1 MSESIFA
8 DGEITRPLGALGH
21 CADSP
26 GETVSGSSKTTDP
39 RVVSDLIDRL
49 NDRDADIDIRGRA
62 VCLLGEIQDKRV
74 NGDTMHQCL
83 TIAATAYRAVR
94 ISLPSICWNGARTCS
109 SGTSRLYVK
118 RCGALGPSA
127 HFTSTAG
134 WFCRNHL
141 HCVLT
146 LPPGDDDFSNR
157 IKAIKIRFVRAVEP
171 NERRSS
177 VRIAR
182 GERGIW
188 QRRFWEHAIRDE
200 GDYARHRD
208 YVHYNP
214 VKQGHVTA
222 VAQWPYSTFHRWVK
236 AGVYPVGWGG
246 DGVTDVPAG
255 EHT

>member
-1 MSESIFA
+1 MP
-8 DGEITRPLGALGH
+8 DYRRY
-21 CADSP
+21 
-26 GETVSGSSKTTDP
+26 
-39 RVVSDLIDRL
+39 RVAGGTYFFTINLLERRSDLL
-49 NDRDADIDIRGRA
+49 IRHIEALR
-62 VCLLGEIQDKRV
+62 E
-74 NGDTMHQCL
+74 
-83 TIAATAYRAVR
+83 AVR
-94 ISLPSICWNGARTCS
+94 RTRAERSFHIDSWVVLPD
-109 SGTSRLYVK
+109 
-118 RCGALGPSA
+118 
-127 HFTSTAG
+127 
-134 WFCRNHL
+134 HL

-188 QRRFWEHAIRDE
+188 QRRFWEHALRDE
-200 GDYARHRD
+200 GDYARHMD

-214 VKQGHVTA
+214 VKHGPVTA

-236 AGVYPVGWGG
+236 AGVYSIGWGG

-255 EHT
+255 ERT